1 MLWLII
7 VLIGLIAGL
16 YYIYRTAVLKKGV
29 RYFVSALIMRNNH
42 WYEKEGRKQLVSSGQ
57 RSQEAPST
65 FWQEGSECTLT
76 ATDDVLLHARVF
88 DQCAKTWV
96 ICLHGYRSSGQ
107 VDCQDAAERL
117 WQAGHNVLVP
127 DLRGHGQ
134 SEGLQIGLG
143 WLDRLDLILWIEK
156 LVEKDAQCQ
165 IFLYGQGMGAATV
178 LLASGEVLPI
188 QVRGLIADSSYTSIY
203 SLIRA
208 NLPRLSG
215 LPVKRFLRMANRYS
229 KQLVGYPFLQ
239 ISVTRQLGS
248 NHLPVLFLHG
258 SEDLSR
264 RNRHIDGSNCW
275 GEKTSHFSKDGPSSS
290 GHRKSRILADYSTI
304 YPGNR
309 VIVHLNF
316 FN

>member
-1 MLWLII
+1 M
-7 VLIGLIAGL
+7 
-16 YYIYRTAVLKKGV
+16 
-29 RYFVSALIMRNNH
+29 
-42 WYEKEGRKQLVSSGQ
+42 
-57 RSQEAPST
+57 
-65 FWQEGSECTLT
+65 
-76 ATDDVLLHARVF
+76 
-88 DQCAKTWV
+88 V

-107 VDCQDAAERL
+107 VDCQDAAET
-117 WQAGHNVLVP
+117 LVASRTQC
-127 DLRGHGQ
+127 LSARSSRTRA

-248 NHLPVLFLHG
+248 KPFTCF
-258 SEDLSR
+258 
-264 RNRHIDGSNCW
+264 IFTW
-275 GEKTSHFSKDGPSSS
+275 F
-290 GHRKSRILADYSTI
+290 
-304 YPGNR
+304 
-309 VIVHLNF
+309 
-316 FN
+316 

>member
-1 MLWLII
+1 M
-7 VLIGLIAGL
+7 
-16 YYIYRTAVLKKGV
+16 
-29 RYFVSALIMRNNH
+29 
-42 WYEKEGRKQLVSSGQ
+42 
-57 RSQEAPST
+57 
-65 FWQEGSECTLT
+65 
-76 ATDDVLLHARVF
+76 
-88 DQCAKTWV
+88 

-258 SEDLSR
+258 SEDPFVSAEETDTLMEATA
-264 RNRHIDGSNCW
+264 
-275 GEKTSHFSKDGPSSS
+275 GEKTSHFSRDGPSSS

-316 FN
+316 LTRKECEKWKSKKKTNVLPYTMTARK